1 MKMKSNRSEELKKK
15 IDSKEKTVLKLKSC
29 RHSPYDYAFLSFGGN
44 VGTNQHELN
53 VDIIDILIE
62 NYKKDIEVL
71 TKQKDE
77 MGMD

>member
-1 MKMKSNRSEELKKK
+1 
-15 IDSKEKTVLKLKSC
+15 
-29 RHSPYDYAFLSFGGN
+29 